1 MPLFPPGAPVSIIV
15 DGRPVAAYVRAYV
28 VAGRVYAPVS
38 PLLTRLADRV
48 WFVGNSLLIER
59 GSVRVR
65 VRIAPVVPASLNA
78 TYVAIAP
85 VLRAIGASVRYESA
99 GRRLIV
105 QVPQRAI
112 LASPTPF
119 NPSVP
124 SVAPSAVFTPAPAQT
139 PRPVWTGSPLPRR
152 TPLSVPP
159 IVSVAPCRQDRGEA
173 KREIEAQTRREG

>member
-15 DGRPVAAYVRAYV
+15 DGRPLAEYVRAYV

-48 WFVGNSLLIER
+48 WSVGDSLVIER

-65 VRIAPVVPASLNA
+65 VRIAPAAPASLNA
-78 TYVAIAP
+78 TFVAIAP
-85 VLRAIGASVRYESA
+85 VLRAIGASVRYEPV

-105 QVPQRAI
+105 HVPARTI

-119 NPSVP
+119 NPSLP
-124 SVAPSAVFTPAPAQT
+124 SVAPSAVFTPVPAQA
-139 PRPVWTGSPLPRR
+139 PRPIWTGSPLPRR

-159 IVSVAPCRQDRGEA
+159 ISQPQPAVFGR
-173 KREIEAQTRREG
+173 